1 MIARNN
7 PFNIRMFPGNN
18 WKGFDGVTKGF
29 CNFIDIRYG
38 LRAGF
43 ILLRNYVYK
52 KDLWSVEKVVS
63 RYAPPSENDT
73 RGYISYVRNVLLVNN
88 LDPDHLNTS
97 GALLEYD
104 DTFFY
109 LCKAILKMET
119 GFVLDKVMYHDIIR
133 QFNIKKVLYGSFSD
147 K

>member
-7 PFNIRMFPGNN
+7 PFNIRMSPGNN

-73 RGYISYVRNVLLVNN
+73 RGYVSYVRNVLLVNN

-97 GALLEYD
+97 GSLLEYD

-119 GFVLDKVMYHDIIR
+119 GFVLDKVLYHDIIR
-133 QFNIKKVLYGSFSD
+133 QFNIKKVLYGSLRD